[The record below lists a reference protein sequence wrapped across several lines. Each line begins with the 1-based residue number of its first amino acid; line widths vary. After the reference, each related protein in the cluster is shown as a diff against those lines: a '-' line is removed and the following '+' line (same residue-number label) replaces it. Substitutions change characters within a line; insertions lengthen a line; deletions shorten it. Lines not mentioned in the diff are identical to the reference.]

1 MTAVPRWIHQVL
13 LNSFALLSFSG
24 NILLIVMVAHP
35 SSKNLGKYR
44 VLLCSFALVD
54 MTISL
59 FHASVIPVF
68 VQAEFGFVIFA
79 FQTLYLNEKLGYA
92 LNEIYCILFYEPF
105 VLLTFHFFYRLM
117 SVTRTDD
124 LQAHF
129 LKGMTVAIVMNGV
142 IAMMIVA
149 DVWLIYPEIEENFFA
164 EVLMRDYHVDLN
176 KIPKPNIIPVHY
188 IVRLQHAHEYGSGL
202 NWHSILSMLNC
213 GTVINLLIIF
223 NITCGKLIAMSVAF
237 RQMQVQLFRALV
249 VQFTIPVLFC
259 VLPFAL
265 IVGLPATG
273 ISFGQAGNV
282 MGFIVSAFPVIDPIC
297 MILAYSKFRAIITQ
311 FFRQLATREKT
322 TIVQSMHAS
331 SFAMSR

>member
-188 IVRLQHAHEYGSGL
+188 I
-202 NWHSILSMLNC
+202 
-213 GTVINLLIIF
+213 
-223 NITCGKLIAMSVAF
+223 
-237 RQMQVQLFRALV
+237 
-249 VQFTIPVLFC
+249 FTIPVLFC